1 MRWLHALLMAAG
13 VAFLAGIGLAV
24 LRVQIE
30 FVWGLSVLVAAAV
43 LLIGLRLPDDPRV
56 DAPRLP
62 DPPDYIGSDVSR
74 LAWAINM
81 HTDTA
86 NEAVTR
92 RLRAT
97 LRRRLQQHGVDVDD
111 PRQASAV
118 DRMLGDGLWARLNG
132 RRTRVVDVRAA
143 LAAAER
149 LGVDRR
155 DDAARRDAAQDPD
168 RPSQR
173 ESTS

>member
-1 MRWLHALLMAAG
+1 
-13 VAFLAGIGLAV
+13 
-24 LRVQIE
+24 
-30 FVWGLSVLVAAAV
+30 
-43 LLIGLRLPDDPRV
+43 
-56 DAPRLP
+56 
-62 DPPDYIGSDVSR
+62 
-74 LAWAINM
+74 M

-97 LRRRLQQHGVDVDD
+97 LRRRLRQHGVDVDD

-118 DRMLGDGLWARLNG
+118 DRMLGDGLWGRLNG
-132 RRTRVVDVRAA
+132 RRTTVRDGPAA
-143 LAAAER
+143 LAAADL
-149 LGVDRR
+149 LGGDRG
-155 DDAARRDAAQDPD
+155 DDAARRDAAQDPE